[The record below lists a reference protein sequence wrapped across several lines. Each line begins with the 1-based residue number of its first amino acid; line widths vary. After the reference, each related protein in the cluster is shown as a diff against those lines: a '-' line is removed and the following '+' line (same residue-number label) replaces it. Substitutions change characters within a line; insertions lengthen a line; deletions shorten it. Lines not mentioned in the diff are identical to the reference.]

1 MGQVEVMAY
10 AARVR
15 ALLARPETGGDGP
28 LIAAQVDDILTDG
41 CALALA
47 LEAQCSRLEHMIA
60 DLAPRADDP
69 DVARLL
75 RTLPPGLRGAE
86 GRLETVRSAVNA
98 VRSRAGGRLDVI
110 RASRGPRTPRPGC
123 GSPHPA

>member
-15 ALLARPETGGDGP
+15 TLLARTEAVGDGP
-28 LIAAQVDDILTDG
+28 LTAAQVDDVLTDG

-47 LEAQCSRLEHMIA
+47 LEAQCSRLERMIA

-69 DVARLL
+69 DAARVL
-75 RTLPPGLRGAE
+75 RALPPALRAAE
-86 GRLETVRSAVNA
+86 GRLERVRTAINA
-98 VRSRAGGRLDVI
+98 VRSRAGEAAV
-110 RASRGPRTPRPGC
+110 
-123 GSPHPA
+123 

>member
-15 ALLARPETGGDGP
+15 TLLARTEPVAGP
-28 LIAAQVDDILTDG
+28 LTAAQVDDVLTDG

-47 LEAQCSRLEHMIA
+47 LEAQCSRLERMIA

-69 DVARLL
+69 DAARVL
-75 RTLPPGLRGAE
+75 RALPPALRAAE
-86 GRLETVRSAVNA
+86 GRLERVRTAINA
-98 VRSRAGGRLDVI
+98 VRSRAGEAAV
-110 RASRGPRTPRPGC
+110 
-123 GSPHPA
+123 

>member
-15 ALLARPETGGDGP
+15 ALLARPEAGGDGP
-28 LIAAQVDDILTDG
+28 LTAAQVDDVLTDG

-69 DVARLL
+69 DAARLL
-75 RTLPPGLRGAE
+75 RTLPPELRGAE

-98 VRSRAGGRLDVI
+98 VRSRAGQAV
-110 RASRGPRTPRPGC
+110 
-123 GSPHPA
+123 